1 MADFDIGSI
10 LNSLSPQDIENIK
23 SVASEFL
30 GGSAQNTKSQEHP
43 QPSPNTQL
51 PDLSSLGNLNMP
63 DLSQLSALLPILN
76 AFNSHDSRID
86 FIEAL
91 KPMLSENKRQKADE
105 AMKLVRLMS
114 VIPLLRERGIM

>member
-23 SVASEFL
+23 SVAADFL
-30 GGSAQNTKSQEHP
+30 GSNAPSKQDTQKPQQNAS
-43 QPSPNTQL
+43 L
-51 PDLSSLGNLNMP
+51 PDLITLSNLNMP
-63 DLSQLSALLPILN
+63 DLSQISALLPILN
-76 AFNSHDSRID
+76 AFNSHDNRID

-91 KPMLSENKRQKADE
+91 KPLLSEGKRQKADE